1 MTGVAGCSLRGSV
14 FSVPSRVLGLSPLSR
29 PRERRS
35 SGLPPG
41 GSAGGSVRGSLR
53 RGRGSGRATA
63 PVGCASVFVFTTGV
77 VVFGCAG
84 WFGLGSR
91 PRKTLLRRRSSSSAT
106 PGLRSAAPVGRS
118 GTCTVGTLP
127 QSRRRGTSSRCG
139 SRSITLRAIVSST
152 PRPRRSGLPK
162 SRRGTRVT
170 PRQLS

>member
-1 MTGVAGCSLRGSV
+1 VTVVGGCSLRGSV
-14 FSVPSRVLGLSPLSR
+14 LSVPSCVLGLSPLSR

-35 SGLPPG
+35 SGLPP
-41 GSAGGSVRGSLR
+41 GGSVRGSLR

-63 PVGCASVFVFTTGV
+63 PVGCASVFTVGV

-127 QSRRRGTSSRCG
+127 QSRRRGRSSRCG

-152 PRPRRSGLPK
+152 PRPRRSGFPK

>member
-1 MTGVAGCSLRGSV
+1 MTGATGCSLRGSA
-14 FSVPSRVLGLSPLSR
+14 FSVPSRVLGRSPLSR
-29 PRERRS
+29 RSERRS
-35 SGLPPG
+35 SGLPSG
-41 GSAGGSVRGSLR
+41 GSPRGSLR

-77 VVFGCAG
+77 VVVFGCAG
-84 WFGLGSR
+84 WFGRGSR

-118 GTCTVGTLP
+118 GTCTVETLP
-127 QSRRRGTSSRCG
+127 HSRRRGRSSRCG